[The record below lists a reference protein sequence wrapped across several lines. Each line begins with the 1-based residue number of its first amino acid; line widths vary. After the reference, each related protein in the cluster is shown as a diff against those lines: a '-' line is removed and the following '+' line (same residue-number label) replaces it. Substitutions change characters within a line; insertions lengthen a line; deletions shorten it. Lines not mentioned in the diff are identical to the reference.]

1 MVCSPQT
8 KQNSALFHNCWFL
21 VKRPHEGRFLL
32 YIPPSTPDNCINLA
46 YSFLAMIKPETIQR
60 IIDTARIE
68 EVIGDFVSLKKRGSN
83 YLGLCPFHNEK
94 TPSFSVSPAKGIYKC
109 FGCGKAGNSVNFII
123 EHEHYSYPEAL
134 KYIAKKYNIEVEEE
148 EVTPEMQQEIDEREG
163 MFAVNGFI
171 SKYFQQNLTE
181 TEEGKSVALSYLK
194 ERDYRESTIQKFEL
208 GYAIDQWH
216 NYTDY
221 AIDNGFKKDVLTK
234 VGLSIDKDS
243 RLIDRFRGRVIFPIH
258 NLTGKVIG
266 FGGRILSSEKS
277 TAKYINSPESD
288 IYNKS
293 RVLYGIYFARTEI
306 VKQNNCYLV
315 EGYTDVI
322 SMHQVGIE
330 NVVASSGTSLTE
342 EQIRLIKRFT
352 PNITILF
359 DGDTA
364 GIKASF
370 RGIDLILEQGMNVKI
385 VLFPDGEDPDSF
397 VRKHRSSEIEEFIT
411 KQAKDFIVFKTN
423 LLLDETVGDPTKRA
437 DLIKE
442 IVQTIS
448 HIPDGINR
456 SVYIKECSTIMDVAE
471 QALMNELNKR
481 LRQRFKKQTES
492 QDVQIA
498 DVETKQSL
506 DEQMKVDPL
515 DISENEKQ
523 LIRLLLLYSDEIIT
537 VYDDEQD
544 QEIQIRVDDFILN
557 ELQIEQISFSKETY
571 NEIVKEFGEAREKD
585 TDLTETHFTNH
596 SKNKI
601 ASETINLLASPHQLS
616 DNWKKNRIFVKQE
629 EDQLSF
635 LVLTTWLSLKAKYA
649 DKHLKEILDSMKT
662 ADPEEI
668 DVLIHQY
675 NTLKKISTDIHS
687 ELTRVIS
694 Y

>member
-32 YIPPSTPDNCINLA
+32 YITPSTPDNCINLA

>member
-1 MVCSPQT
+1 
-8 KQNSALFHNCWFL
+8 
-21 VKRPHEGRFLL
+21 
-32 YIPPSTPDNCINLA
+32 
-46 YSFLAMIKPETIQR
+46 MIKPETIQR